1 MRKKILKILI
11 FNWRDIKHPDKGGVE
26 VLNHEIAKRWV
37 RAGHRVT
44 IVCGS
49 FKGGVGQEEI
59 DGINIIRLGNKLTL
73 YYKAFRYYQKNLKG
87 KYDVVIDELN
97 AICFMTIWYVKEPV
111 VPLVLQLSRA
121 VWFYEAIF
129 PISLVGFLLEMLLA
143 RQYRK
148 LNTLVISDSTKQ
160 DLLKLGFDSQKVHV
174 FPLGINFEP
183 LGQLSSKENES
194 TIIYVGR
201 LKPSKRAHHLIRAFS
216 CIKKSKPDAKLWIVG
231 SGSTAYQR
239 KLSNLIAKL
248 KIENITFFGFVDK
261 KEKMELMK
269 SAHVI
274 AVPSLR
280 EGWGLIVT
288 EANAMGTP
296 AVVYNVTGLRDSTKD
311 GITGIIVK
319 KNNPDCLAKSILRI
333 LNDDELRNK
342 LAGNAL
348 MWAREFS
355 WDKSAGDALEYIE
368 EVLEKHRNSSA
379 KST

>member
-1 MRKKILKILI
+1 
-11 FNWRDIKHPDKGGVE
+11 
-26 VLNHEIAKRWV
+26 
-37 RAGHRVT
+37 
-44 IVCGS
+44 
-49 FKGGVGQEEI
+49 
-59 DGINIIRLGNKLTL
+59 
-73 YYKAFRYYQKNLKG
+73 
-87 KYDVVIDELN
+87 
-97 AICFMTIWYVKEPV
+97 
-111 VPLVLQLSRA
+111 
-121 VWFYEAIF
+121 
-129 PISLVGFLLEMLLA
+129 LLEMLLA